1 MYFRMA
7 SITQDMRFRLSLIQY
22 AERHGVSNAARK
34 YKTNRQYIY
43 RWKNRY
49 DGSWDSL
56 RDRSRRPHSHP
67 NQHTPEEIKL
77 IQDMRRRN
85 PHAGLVVFWVKLTQR
100 GYQRSITGLYRF
112 LKKQG
117 MTAQKLPN
125 PKYVPKP
132 YEQMAYPGQRVQ
144 IDVKFVPACCLVNEA
159 KGKKFYQYTAIDEYS
174 RWRYVEAFE
183 EHSTYS
189 SARFLEHL
197 IRRFPMPIECVQ
209 TDNGMEFTKRFSTPG
224 QVTLTAFQR
233 VLQEHGIRHKLIRPF
248 TPRHNGKV
256 ERSHRKDN
264 ERFYASHTF
273 YSFADFSRQ
282 LQLYNRRDYN
292 RFPMRPLGWKSPQTV
307 LDEFVKYGVTYV

>member
-1 MYFRMA
+1 MA

-22 AERHGVSNAARK
+22 AERHGVSNAAKK

-85 PHAGLVVFWVKLTQR
+85 PHAGLVIFWVKLTQR

-132 YEQMAYPGQRVQ
+132 YEQMSYPGQRVQ
-144 IDVKFVPACCLVNEA
+144 IDVRFVPACCLVNEA
-159 KGKKFYQYTAIDEYS
+159 KGKRFYQYTAINEYS

-189 SARFLEHL
+189 SAVFLRHFLE
-197 IRRFPMPIECVQ
+197 RFPMPVECVQ
-209 TDNGMEFTKRFSTPG
+209 TDNGTEFTKRFPLLG
-224 QVTLTAFQR
+224 
-233 VLQEHGIRHKLIRPF
+233 
-248 TPRHNGKV
+248 
-256 ERSHRKDN
+256 
-264 ERFYASHTF
+264 
-273 YSFADFSRQ
+273 
-282 LQLYNRRDYN
+282 RR
-292 RFPMRPLGWKSPQTV
+292 L
-307 LDEFVKYGVTYV
+307 

>member
-1 MYFRMA
+1 MA

-22 AERHGVSNAARK
+22 AERHGVSNAAIK

-292 RFPMRPLGWKSPQTV
+292 QFPMRPLGWKAPQTV
-307 LDEFVKYGVTYV
+307 LKEFIEDGVTYV

>member
-1 MYFRMA
+1 MA

-22 AERHGVSNAARK
+22 AERHGVSNAAKK

-67 NQHTPEEIKL
+67 NHHTPEEIKL

-307 LDEFVKYGVTYV
+307 LDEFVKHGVTYV

>member
-1 MYFRMA
+1 MA

-22 AERHGVSNAARK
+22 AERHGVSNAAKK

-282 LQLYNRRDYN
+282 LQLYKRRDYN